1 MFDYTSVSLGT
12 FVSLNFLKT
21 LSAKEYSP
29 IDLEYSTFMTV
40 AHLNVEGF
48 CLFH

>member
-1 MFDYTSVSLGT
+1 MFDHTSVSLGT
-12 FVSLNFLKT
+12 FISLNFFKT

-40 AHLNVEGF
+40 AHLKVEGF
-48 CLFH
+48 RIFH